1 MSFSS
6 KLKELRLKKG
16 LSLQDADLIGISK
29 THFWDLETGK
39 SKNPSYDLLEKIS
52 NNFGISISSLVNENV
67 ETNENEELKVLF
79 RQMNNLDQSDLD
91 MIKLI
96 VESKIKNN
104 SYYA

>member
-6 KLKELRLKKG
+6 KLKELRLQKN
-16 LSLQDADLIGISK
+16 LSLQEAADLIGISK

-39 SKNPSYDLLEKIS
+39 IKNPSYDLLEKIS
-52 NNFGISISSLVNENV
+52 NRFGISISSLVNEDLQSK
-67 ETNENEELKVLF
+67 ENEGLKVLF

-96 VESKIKNN
+96 VESKTKK
-104 SYYA
+104 

>member
-6 KLKELRLKKG
+6 KLKELRLQRG
-16 LSLQDADLIGISK
+16 LSLQEAADLIEISK

-52 NNFGISISSLVNENV
+52 NKFGISISSLVNEDIQSH
-67 ETNENEELKVLF
+67 ENEELKVLF

-96 VESKIKNN
+96 VESKIKK
-104 SYYA
+104 

>member
-16 LSLQDADLIGISK
+16 LSLQDAADLIGISK

-52 NNFGISISSLVNENV
+52 NNFGISISSLVNEDV
-67 ETNENEELKVLF
+67 QTTENEELKILF
-79 RQMNNLDQSDLD
+79 RQMNNLNQSDLD

-96 VESKIKNN
+96 VDSKTKK
-104 SYYA
+104 

>member
-6 KLKELRLKKG
+6 KLKELRLQKG
-16 LSLQDADLIGISK
+16 LSLQDAANLIGISK

-52 NNFGISISSLVNENV
+52 DNFGVSISSLVNEDI
-67 ETNENEELKVLF
+67 ETNENEKLKVLF
-79 RQMNNLDQSDLD
+79 RQMNNLEQSDLD

-96 VESKIKNN
+96 VGSKTKK
-104 SYYA
+104 

>member
-6 KLKELRLKKG
+6 KLKELRLQKR
-16 LSLQDADLIGISK
+16 LSLQEAADLIEISK

-52 NNFGISISSLVNENV
+52 NKFGISISSLVNEDV
-67 ETNENEELKVLF
+67 QSHENEELKVLF
-79 RQMNNLDQSDLD
+79 RQMNNLDQRDLD

-96 VESKIKNN
+96 VESKIKK
-104 SYYA
+104 

>member
-16 LSLQDADLIGISK
+16 LSLQDAANLIGISK

-52 NNFGISISSLVNENV
+52 DKFGISISSLVNEDI
-67 ETNENEELKVLF
+67 ETNGNEELKVLF
-79 RQMNNLDQSDLD
+79 RQMNNLEQSDLE
-91 MIKLI
+91 KLF
-96 VESKIKNN
+96 E
-104 SYYA
+104 

>member
-6 KLKELRLKKG
+6 KLKELRLQKG
-16 LSLQDADLIGISK
+16 LSLQDAANLIGISK

-52 NNFGISISSLVNENV
+52 DKFGISISSLVNENI

-79 RQMNNLDQSDLD
+79 RQMNNLEQRDLD
-91 MIKLI
+91 VIKLI
-96 VESKIKNN
+96 VESKTKK
-104 SYYA
+104 

>member
-6 KLKELRLKKG
+6 KLKELRLQKG
-16 LSLQDADLIGISK
+16 LSLQDAADLIGISK

-52 NNFGISISSLVNENV
+52 NKFGISISSLVNENI

-79 RQMNNLDQSDLD
+79 RQMNNLEQSDLD
-91 MIKLI
+91 VIKFI
-96 VESKIKNN
+96 VESKIKK
-104 SYYA
+104 

>member
-6 KLKELRLKKG
+6 KLKELRLQKG
-16 LSLQDADLIGISK
+16 LSLQDAANLIGISK

-52 NNFGISISSLVNENV
+52 DKFGISISSLVNEDI

-79 RQMNNLDQSDLD
+79 REMNNLEQSDLD
-91 MIKLI
+91 VIKLI
-96 VESKIKNN
+96 VESKTKK
-104 SYYA
+104 